1 MTEPPHP
8 TQLGTWLPHNFAG
21 AGEPDIEEGE
31 WLRCLKDTGED
42 ERLIVW
48 EGAAGRGLVAIVD
61 FASQRSMAA
70 AGVYEGWGRVQ
81 QLNPVIDRSA
91 IASEPLLADRFLGAR
106 ARGLQGSPKRLSPE
120 EGAALARI
128 APALPSRALPVDE
141 PTYDEEV
148 IFWAGDTKGPPEAV
162 LEHDIHTTR
171 RLWKALGFPSAPL
184 KQRRLPSGR
193 RPDLIAPGVVADVK
207 RRITRI
213 DGPAQL
219 ENYLDELDVTR
230 PGDGP
235 WRGLLIHPH
244 RELDKATRDRIA
256 NSSHAI
262 EAWVIAHGQRGR
274 REVKRLA

>member
-1 MTEPPHP
+1 MTRPPHP
-8 TQLGTWLPHNFAG
+8 TQLDTWLPQNFRG

-48 EGAAGRGLVAIVD
+48 EGAAGRGLVAVVD

-70 AGVYEGWGRVQ
+70 ARIYEGWGRVQ
-81 QLNPVIDRSA
+81 QLDPVLDRSA
-91 IASEPLLADRFLGAR
+91 IAFEPLLADRFLGAR
-106 ARGLQGSPKRLSPE
+106 ARGLQGSPKRLSRE

-128 APALPSRALPVDE
+128 APALPPRALPVDE

-171 RLWKALGFPSAPL
+171 RLWKALGFPSPPL

-193 RPDLIAPGVVADVK
+193 RPDLIAPGVVADAK

-219 ENYLDELDVTR
+219 ESYLDELDITR
-230 PGDGP
+230 PGDAP

-256 NSSHAI
+256 DSSHPI
-262 EAWVIAHGQRGR
+262 EAWVIADAQRGR

>member
-91 IASEPLLADRFLGAR
+91 IASEPPLAHRFLRPRAR
-106 ARGLQGSPKRLSPE
+106 AVP
-120 EGAALARI
+120 
-128 APALPSRALPVDE
+128 
-141 PTYDEEV
+141 
-148 IFWAGDTKGPPEAV
+148 
-162 LEHDIHTTR
+162 
-171 RLWKALGFPSAPL
+171 
-184 KQRRLPSGR
+184 
-193 RPDLIAPGVVADVK
+193 
-207 RRITRI
+207 
-213 DGPAQL
+213 
-219 ENYLDELDVTR
+219 
-230 PGDGP
+230 
-235 WRGLLIHPH
+235 
-244 RELDKATRDRIA
+244 
-256 NSSHAI
+256 
-262 EAWVIAHGQRGR
+262 
-274 REVKRLA
+274 